1 MVKKFKNWLHWRGIE
16 PADLIKITFVMSWLL
31 AMVGLGV
38 YSIFA

>member
-1 MVKKFKNWLHWRGIE
+1 MLDKIKGWLHWRGIE
-16 PADLIKITFVMSWLL
+16 VIDLIKITFVMSWLL